1 MGRTRPLIG
10 NDRQHTARIITQI
23 LTTLYPPVVMQ
34 AQGTPNRPAA
44 RHAGGTP
51 SPHPTFAFLVHPLA
65 ISDIYRSRPLRFARA
80 LPQPLVER
88 LVAYAPPVYL
98 ARIRGIRSAA
108 TGEEIAGLLYS
119 IGTTPVQ
126 MLRHPPEFTYRRL
139 VQTARSAARRGAR
152 LLGLG
157 AFTSVVG
164 DAGVTV
170 AQRTTVG
177 ITSGNT
183 LTVVATLET
192 IETALAQLGRNPAQC
207 RVAVIGAT
215 GSIGAACARMLAT
228 HMQQVWLI
236 APRPERLH
244 ALHQQ
249 IRHAAPHAQLCTSTD
264 PNAALDQ
271 VDVVILTTSSLSD
284 QVIDVQRLQPGAV
297 VCDVA
302 RPPNINQMAARQRPD
317 VLFIESGEIRLPGQP
332 DIGFDIALPPGSAYA
347 CLAETALLALE
358 HRYGDYTVGRVIL
371 PAQVHELAA
380 MMRKHGLQLTGLH
393 SFGQPLRPA
402 QLAAVRDA
410 GAQANA
416 GSPPMREIIL

>member
-1 MGRTRPLIG
+1 MGRTRPLTG
-10 NDRQHTARIITQI
+10 NDRHHAVRIITQI
-23 LTTLYPPVVMQ
+23 LTTLHPPVVVQ
-34 AQGTPNRPAA
+34 EQGAPALPAA
-44 RHAGGTP
+44 RHAAGIP
-51 SPHPTFAFLVHPLA
+51 SPNPTFAFLVHPLA
-65 ISDIYRSRPLRFARA
+65 VNDIYKSRPLRFARA

-119 IGTTPVQ
+119 IGTTPAQ

-192 IETALAQLGRNPAQC
+192 IETALAQLGRNLAQC

-228 HMQQVWLI
+228 RVQHVWLV
-236 APRPERLH
+236 APRRERLH

-249 IRHAAPHAQLCTSTD
+249 IRQTGPHAQIYTSTD
-264 PNAALDQ
+264 SNAALDH

-284 QVIDVQRLQPGAV
+284 QVIDVHRLQPGAV

-302 RPPNINQMAARQRPD
+302 RPPNINQMAAHQRPD

-332 DIGFDIALPPGSAYA
+332 DMGFDLALPPGSAYA

-393 SFGQPLRPA
+393 SFGQPLTPT
-402 QLAAVRDA
+402 QLAAVRAAVALADTA
-410 GAQANA
+410 
-416 GSPPMREIIL
+416 SPSVSELVL

>member
-1 MGRTRPLIG
+1 M
-10 NDRQHTARIITQI
+10 
-23 LTTLYPPVVMQ
+23 
-34 AQGTPNRPAA
+34 
-44 RHAGGTP
+44 
-51 SPHPTFAFLVHPLA
+51 HPLTVN
-65 ISDIYRSRPLRFARA
+65 DIYKSRPLRFARA

-88 LVAYAPPVYL
+88 LIAYAPPVYL
-98 ARIRGIRSAA
+98 AQIRGIRSPA
-108 TGEEIAGLLYS
+108 TGEEITGLLYS
-119 IGTTPVQ
+119 IGTTPTQ
-126 MLRHPPEFTYRRL
+126 MLRHAPEFTYRRL

-192 IETALAQLGRNPAQC
+192 IETALAQLGRNLAQC

-228 HMQQVWLI
+228 QVQHVWLV
-236 APRPERLH
+236 APRRERLH
-244 ALHQQ
+244 ALSQTIIQAHP
-249 IRHAAPHAQLCTSTD
+249 RAQLDCSTD

-271 VDVVILTTSSLSD
+271 VNVVILTTSSLSD
-284 QVIDVQRLQPGAV
+284 QVIDVHRLQPGTV

-302 RPPNINQMAARQRPD
+302 RPPNINQKAAHQRPD

-332 DIGFDIALPPGSAYA
+332 DMGFDLALPPGSAYA

-358 HRYGDYTVGRVIL
+358 HRYGDYTVGRIIL

-393 SFGQPLRPA
+393 SFGQPLTPA
-402 QLAAVRDA
+402 QLGAVRAAV
-410 GAQANA
+410 AQADTA
-416 GSPPMREIIL
+416 SPSVSELVL